1 MKRNLFLFIM
11 RMQMRKILSLAA
23 ILNLA
28 ILAAWGQQKSWTAD
42 NGNGTFT
49 NPLFY
54 DEFSDPDMIRVNDTF
69 YLVGTTMH
77 CNPGLVVLESKDLV
91 NWEFCSYAFDRI
103 PVDDSRFRLEDGKEA
118 YGQGIWAPCIRYH
131 EGKFYIFSNINGI
144 GMQIF
149 VSENPKG
156 PWKHHNMG
164 GATHDVSVLFDN
176 GKIYAIYGYDEVHCV
191 EIKPDLSGFVEGSD
205 RCIIPRGNAMGEGHH
220 AYKINGRYYIIS
232 ADYAPMGRMMC
243 ARADKLEGPYETRV
257 ISCRETMGTEHSTW
271 ITNVPM
277 DGAMP
282 EMKKW
287 KMEIR
292 KPNADNMGCATLH
305 QGGIIQL
312 ENGDWWGFSMLDFLA
327 VGRTTCLSPVTWV
340 DGWPYFGLENNLGRS
355 PRTWFKPDVST
366 KVTPHAPYV
375 RSDNFDSGKLLP
387 VWQWNH
393 LPDDSKWAIKKGRL
407 RLHTMPAKDFY
418 WAKNTLTQRGIGPVS
433 VTTVTLD
440 ASHMKEGDIAGLGLL
455 NIPYEWIGIAIKAK
469 KPCLHYYD
477 LGTDETIEMPLD
489 QPRMFLRITGD
500 FEHEWAEFSY
510 SFDGVNFRNIGKRLP
525 VPYQTKIFQGA
536 RYALFAFNRQGKEG
550 GYAEFDDFN
559 VEEPLADRSRNIPLG
574 KTVSFLNLGN
584 RQWMQANPRKMVYS
598 VWEDMKKRNPSDCM
612 FEVQD
617 RGNGKV
623 VLKAVNGTGYMA
635 VAGLGMSGDLRL
647 SSVETEDCLFMW
659 QDMLHGQCMLMS
671 LKTHRY
677 VGLDPA
683 SGEAYAADWPGTSAS
698 RMNGTVF
705 LWKEVKSNGK

>member
-1 MKRNLFLFIM
+1 MKRILFI
-11 RMQMRKILSLAA
+11 LVA
-23 ILNLA
+23 IYLVTQ
-28 ILAAWGQQKSWTAD
+28 AAWGQQKSWTAD
-42 NGNGTFT
+42 NGNGTYT

-54 DEFSDPDMIRVNDTF
+54 DEFSDPDLIRVKDTF

-91 NWEFCSYAFDRI
+91 NWDFCSYAFERMDI
-103 PVDDSRFRLEDGKEA
+103 DDPRFRLENGKEA

-131 EGKFYIFSNINGI
+131 DGKFYIFSNINGI
-144 GMQIF
+144 GMQVY
-149 VSENPKG
+149 VSSNPKG

-164 GATHDVSVLFDN
+164 GAIHDVSVLFDE
-176 GKIYAIYGYDEVHCV
+176 GKIYAVYGYDEVHCI
-191 EIKPDLSGFVEGSD
+191 EIKPDFSGYVEGSD
-205 RCIIPRGNAMGEGHH
+205 RCLIPRGNAMGEGHH
-220 AYKINGRYYIIS
+220 AYKIDGKYYIIS

-271 ITNVPM
+271 VVNMPM
-277 DGAMP
+277 DGLMP
-282 EMKKW
+282 EAGKW
-287 KMEIR
+287 KPEIS

-305 QGGIIQL
+305 QGGIVQL

-355 PRTWFKPDVST
+355 PRTWIKPDVAA
-366 KVTPHAPYV
+366 KVTPHAPYM
-375 RSDNFDSGKLLP
+375 RSDNFDTGKLLP

-393 LPDDSKWAIKKGRL
+393 LPDDRQWSLKRGRL
-407 RLHTMPAKDFY
+407 RLNAMPAKDLY

-433 VTTVTLD
+433 IATVTLD
-440 ASHMKEGDIAGLGLL
+440 ASHLKEGDIAGLGLL
-455 NIPYEWIGIAIKAK
+455 NIPYEWAGITIKNGK
-469 KPCLHYYD
+469 SILSYYD
-477 LGTDETIEMPLD
+477 LGTDKVIETPLM
-489 QPRMFLRITGD
+489 QSRIHLRITGD
-500 FEHEWAEFSY
+500 FEHEWAQFSF
-510 SFDGVNFRNIGKRLP
+510 SKDGVNFQDIGDKLV

-536 RYALFAFNRQGKEG
+536 RYALFAFNRQERTG
-550 GYAEFDDFN
+550 GYAEFDDFT

-574 KTVSFLNLGN
+574 RVGSFLNLSN
-584 RQWMQANPRKMVYS
+584 HQRMQAHPRKMVYS
-598 VWEDMKKRNPSDCM
+598 VWKGAKEYNTTDCR
-612 FEVQD
+612 FKVLD

-623 VLKAVNGTGYMA
+623 VLEAMNGTGYVT

-647 SSVETEDCLFMW
+647 SPEETEDCLFLW
-659 QDMLHGQCMLMS
+659 QDMLHGQCMLLS

-683 SGEAYAADWPGTSAS
+683 SGEPYAADWAGTSAS
-698 RMNGTVF
+698 RSGGTVF
-705 LWKEVKSNGK
+705 QWEDAEFK

>member
-1 MKRNLFLFIM
+1 MKRILFI
-11 RMQMRKILSLAA
+11 LVA
-23 ILNLA
+23 IYLVTQTV
-28 ILAAWGQQKSWTAD
+28 WGQQKSWTAD
-42 NGNGTFT
+42 NGNGTYT

-54 DEFSDPDMIRVNDTF
+54 DEFSDPDLIRVKDTF

-91 NWEFCSYAFDRI
+91 NWDFCSYAFERMDI
-103 PVDDSRFRLEDGKEA
+103 DDPRFRLENGKEA

-131 EGKFYIFSNINGI
+131 DGKFYIFSNINGI
-144 GMQIF
+144 GMQVY
-149 VSENPKG
+149 VSSNPKG

-164 GATHDVSVLFDN
+164 GAIHDVSVLFDE
-176 GKIYAIYGYDEVHCV
+176 GKIYAVYGYDEVHCI
-191 EIKPDLSGFVEGSD
+191 EIKPDFSGYVEGSD
-205 RCIIPRGNAMGEGHH
+205 RCLIPRGNAMGEGHH
-220 AYKINGRYYIIS
+220 AYKIDGKYYIIS

-271 ITNVPM
+271 VVNMPM
-277 DGAMP
+277 DGLMP
-282 EMKKW
+282 EAGKW
-287 KMEIR
+287 KPEIS

-305 QGGIIQL
+305 QGGIVQL

-355 PRTWFKPDVST
+355 PRTWIKPDVAA
-366 KVTPHAPYV
+366 KVTPHAPYM
-375 RSDNFDSGKLLP
+375 RSDNFDTGKLLP

-393 LPDDSKWAIKKGRL
+393 LPDDRQWSLKRGRL
-407 RLHTMPAKDFY
+407 RLNAMPAKDLY

-433 VTTVTLD
+433 IATVTLD
-440 ASHMKEGDIAGLGLL
+440 ASHLKEGDIAGLGLL
-455 NIPYEWIGIAIKAK
+455 NIPYEWVGVTIKNGK
-469 KPCLHYYD
+469 SILSYYD
-477 LGTDETIEMPLD
+477 LGTDKTIETPLM
-489 QPRMFLRITGD
+489 QSRIHLRITGD
-500 FEHEWAEFSY
+500 FEHEWAQFSF
-510 SFDGVNFRNIGKRLP
+510 SKDGVNFQDIGDKLV

-536 RYALFAFNRQGKEG
+536 RYALFAFNRQERTG
-550 GYAEFDDFN
+550 GYAEFDDFT

-574 KTVSFLNLGN
+574 RVGSFLNLSN
-584 RQWMQANPRKMVYS
+584 HQRMQAHPRKMVYS
-598 VWEDMKKRNPSDCM
+598 VWKGAKEYDTTDCR
-612 FEVQD
+612 FKVLD

-623 VLKAVNGTGYMA
+623 VLEAMNGTGYVT

-647 SSVETEDCLFMW
+647 SPEETEDCLFLW
-659 QDMLHGQCMLMS
+659 QDMLHGQCMLLS

-683 SGEAYAADWPGTSAS
+683 SGEPYAADWAGTSAS
-698 RMNGTVF
+698 RSGGTVF
-705 LWKEVKSNGK
+705 QWEDAEFK